1 MDISLVILA
10 AGMGSRYGGLK
21 QLDGLGP
28 DGQTIMDYSVH
39 DAIQAGFDRIVFVI
53 RSDFHLEFKEK
64 VLSKYEE
71 KIKCLTVFQDM
82 TSFVPEAY
90 SQVALAREK
99 PWGTGHAILVAKD
112 CVPGPFAAI
121 NADDFYGK
129 DAFIQM
135 AKELKASQNNKGAYS
150 MIGYRLKNTLSDHGS
165 VNRGI
170 CVTNDKGELQH
181 IFEGLKIE
189 SKGDQIFHHTQGHPE
204 PLDENA
210 YVSMN
215 FWGFNSDIFDFLEKD
230 FLGHVE
236 ETKNDPKSEY
246 FIPFVVNDMMGK
258 GLASV
263 KVIPTSASWQGV
275 TYQEDRPVVVQ
286 SLSMMSEEGIYP
298 HSF

>member
-1 MDISLVILA
+1 MEISLVILA

-53 RSDFHLEFKEK
+53 RSDFHAEFKEK
-64 VLSKYEE
+64 VLSKYQD
-71 KIKCLTVFQDM
+71 KIACSTVFQDM
-82 TSFVPEAY
+82 TSYVPESY
-90 SQVALAREK
+90 SNVAEARQK
-99 PWGTGHAILVAKD
+99 PWGTGHAILVAKES
-112 CVPGPFAAI
+112 VPGPFAAI

-129 DAFIQM
+129 DAFTQM
-135 AKELKASQNNKGAYS
+135 AKELKSSQNKKGAYS

-170 CVTNDKGELQH
+170 CMTNEEGQLQR

-189 SKGDQIFHHTQGHPE
+189 KKDGQVFHHTDGHPE
-204 PLDENA
+204 LLDENA

-215 FWGFNSDIFDFLEKD
+215 FWGFTSDIFDFLQKD
-230 FLGHVE
+230 FVRHIE
-236 ETKNDPKSEY
+236 DTKEDPKSEY

-286 SLSMMSEEGIYP
+286 SLSLMSEEGVYP